1 MCCCNWDCD
10 PDFLMMMLCCITNKN
25 KKFLV
30 RCIIGFL
37 FDGFECL
44 SLEFK
49 KRNENKYLISSMAIV
64 YVIFLVRTFYCYC
77 RGKDVYK
84 FNYIFLFK
92 LISLGVAF
100 VIFYTTSSFNWDTIE
115 QLYIHFKDWE
125 FQKMF
130 LTIMNTVS
138 LLDMILNFSSLVF
151 LILKITRAAKRGKNT
166 SGNPLFQRFDRLG
179 KSDNEACEGPNQ
191 QVVFSVNVNDSGK

>member
-1 MCCCNWDCD
+1 MCCCYCDCD
-10 PDFLMMMLCCITNKN
+10 PDVLMKILCCITNKN

-49 KRNENKYLISSMAIV
+49 KRKENIYIISGMAFV
-64 YVIFLVRTFYCYC
+64 YVIFLVRTLYCYC
-77 RGKDVYK
+77 RGKEVYK
-84 FNYIFLFK
+84 FNYILFFK

-100 VIFYTTSSFNWDTIE
+100 VVFYTTSSFDWNTIK
-115 QLYIHFKDWE
+115 QLYDHFMDGE
-125 FQKMF
+125 IEKMF

-138 LLDMILNFSSLVF
+138 LLDIMLNFFSL
-151 LILKITRAAKRGKNT
+151 IIKRGKNT
-166 SGNPLFQRFDRLG
+166 SCNHFFKRFDLLG
-179 KSDNEACEGPNQ
+179 KSDNGTCERPNQ
-191 QVVFSVNVNDSGK
+191 QVVFSVNIE

>member
-100 VIFYTTSSFNWDTIE
+100 VIFYTTSNNFIFILRIGN
-115 QLYIHFKDWE
+115 FKKC
-125 FQKMF
+125 F
-130 LTIMNTVS
+130 
-138 LLDMILNFSSLVF
+138 
-151 LILKITRAAKRGKNT
+151 
-166 SGNPLFQRFDRLG
+166 
-179 KSDNEACEGPNQ
+179 
-191 QVVFSVNVNDSGK
+191 

>member
-1 MCCCNWDCD
+1 MCCCHSDCD

-49 KRNENKYLISSMAIV
+49 KSNENIYLISSMAFL
-64 YVIFLVRTFYCYC
+64 YVIFLVRTLYAYC

-84 FNYIFLFK
+84 FNYIFFFK
-92 LISLGVAF
+92 MISLGVAF
-100 VIFYTTSSFNWDTIE
+100 VIFYTTSSFNWNTIK

-130 LTIMNTVS
+130 LTVMNTVS
-138 LLDMILNFSSLVF
+138 LLDIILNFFSLVF
-151 LILKITRAAKRGKNT
+151 LISKITRAVKRGKNT
-166 SGNPLFQRFDRLG
+166 SCNPFFKRFDLLG
-179 KSDNEACEGPNQ
+179 KSDNGTCERPNQ
-191 QVVFSVNVNDSGK
+191 QVVFSVNVE